1 VVLGIADDVKRLS
14 KPGAWIVDFTNP
26 VGIMTRALLDAG
38 HRAIG
43 LCNVGIGFQ
52 RRVAEAFDVAPDA
65 VRLGHAGLNH
75 LTWIRSVEVDGVDRL
90 PEWLAGPMAA
100 ELAAEIGAPIELMRT
115 INAIPSYYLHYFYCT
130 DEEFRT
136 QQQGNHRASDVMKIE
151 AELLAMYQ
159 DPALDTLP
167 PLLESRGGAYYSEA
181 AAALVTSL
189 LTGDGAH
196 HYVNVRNNG
205 TIAGLG
211 DEAVVEVPALVD
223 RDGPHAVVVPELP
236 PEMLGLIQEVTAY
249 EVLAIEAARTGD
261 RTVARRALLANPLVR
276 QWDTLVPLLDELLDL
291 NRAHLPAFFP
301 NGA

>member
-1 VVLGIADDVKRLS
+1 
-14 KPGAWIVDFTNP
+14 
-26 VGIMTRALLDAG
+26 
-38 HRAIG
+38 
-43 LCNVGIGFQ
+43 
-52 RRVAEAFDVAPDA
+52 
-65 VRLGHAGLNH
+65 
-75 LTWIRSVEVDGVDRL
+75 
-90 PEWLAGPMAA
+90 
-100 ELAAEIGAPIELMRT
+100 
-115 INAIPSYYLHYFYCT
+115 
-130 DEEFRT
+130 
-136 QQQGNHRASDVMKIE
+136 
-151 AELLAMYQ
+151 MYQ